1 MSSETST
8 HPLDRIDKMMV
19 PIDNAFNMAAAA
31 AIFGMMILGVAQI
44 GLRSI
49 FNMPIVGYIDLVEL
63 SMATM
68 AFLGAAYCQ
77 RVGAHIRMELLI
89 GKLHGRALWLAE
101 TFGTLVALFIIGVLI
116 YYSWGH
122 FGRAYTLGDSTIDA
136 EFPVWPSKLLVP
148 IAFSLWFLRLTLQL
162 VGSVRL
168 VIYPDAT
175 PEGVVVMKDVAEQ
188 AAQEIHETFGDE
200 DELSYPADGG
210 KSP

>member
-116 YYSWGH
+116 YYSWGVRRH
-122 FGRAYTLGDSTIDA
+122 SNWNNQRPDLKEDLAH
-136 EFPVWPSKLLVP
+136 LVQYIKRRICG
-148 IAFSLWFLRLTLQL
+148 IASA
-162 VGSVRL
+162 G
-168 VIYPDAT
+168 
-175 PEGVVVMKDVAEQ
+175 
-188 AAQEIHETFGDE
+188 
-200 DELSYPADGG
+200 
-210 KSP
+210 